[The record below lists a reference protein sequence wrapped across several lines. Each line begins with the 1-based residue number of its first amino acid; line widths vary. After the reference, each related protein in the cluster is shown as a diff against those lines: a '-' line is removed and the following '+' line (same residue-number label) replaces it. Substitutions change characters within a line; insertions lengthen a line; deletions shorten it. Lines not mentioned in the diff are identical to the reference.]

1 MRLGNE
7 KVDEVSKRH
16 CRFRFNSISFYDYIQ
31 NYREAFI

>member
-16 CRFRFNSISFYDYIQ
+16 CRFNSISFYDYIQ
-31 NYREAFI
+31 NYREAFV